1 MNFSK
6 KIEELKPHHLNCN
19 VFDVYSYNGL
29 SMQDLL
35 CQFFAKINECIDI
48 SNETFKLS
56 EWLVNEGLNKEVAK
70 KLELWLADGTLKD
83 IINAELF
90 SDINGTLKR
99 ITNYIDP
106 DTYKGTDGEKL
117 QKAIDEAIQGEI
129 EKQIVLNR
137 VYDITGT
144 TLFINR
150 DKLPQQQYYN
160 NHVRIVGN
168 NGGLV
173 KYDRGY
179 WFSSND
185 LPTYELENETH
196 YTGDLRLENLWLKG
210 SDQVNVILIDG
221 DRLIRTYIYDCDINY
236 IGCLIKS
243 TTYTQSFYALRNK
256 IRYGKGTLLDTE
268 NNYDMNFSNNLVE
281 WCENFFT
288 FSGANGCRINNNLV
302 EGIKGYTMKATKLCQ
317 SLTLDGNY
325 FEANADYIDLTN
337 LKGYALTI
345 KNTYV
350 HDNDINK
357 TFIKL
362 PTKNFGNDAMQDQYV
377 FMSNVTNGEIFH
389 YEFMEEPQSEVKIL
403 SIGCMGKVKN
413 HKDKIQFFGTTYS
426 ETREDV
432 KIYYK
437 NGTKCL
443 TKTQGMEFNSEEV
456 TKMIVDMGEDL
467 KDHDIVNVKLVESS
481 GDSDLIQLVNVSPRS
496 NTVEVTFKGSG
507 KYNGT
512 MYCVARV
519 TVLKTPFT
527 QWF

>member
-1 MNFSK
+1 MDLNK
-6 KIEELKPHHLNCN
+6 KLEELKPYQLNCN

-29 SMQDLL
+29 SMQELL
-35 CQFFAKINECIDI
+35 CQFFTKINECINV

-70 KLELWLADGTLKD
+70 KLELWLADGTLED
-83 IINAELF
+83 IINVELF

-185 LPTYELENETH
+185 LPTYEGDTQTH

-210 SDQVNVILIDG
+210 SDQNNVILIDG
-221 DRLIRTYIYDCDINY
+221 DKLIRTYIYDCDINY
-236 IGCLIKS
+236 VGCLIKS
-243 TTYTQSFYALRNK
+243 TTYSQSLYALRNK
-256 IRYGKGTLLDTE
+256 IRNGKGILLDTE
-268 NNYDMNFSNNLVE
+268 NNYDLNFSDNLVE
-281 WCENFFT
+281 WIENFFK
-288 FSGANGCRINNNLV
+288 FSGANGCRITNNLV
-302 EGIKGYTMKATKLCQ
+302 EGIKGYTVLGNGVCQ
-317 SLTLDGNY
+317 SLSLDNNY
-325 FEANADYIDLTN
+325 FEFNKSYIDLTN
-337 LKGYALTI
+337 LKGYGLTI
-345 KNTYV
+345 KNSYAYDT
-350 HDNDINK
+350 DDSK

-362 PTKNFGNDAMQDQYV
+362 PTKNFGDSPHQDQYT
-377 FMSNVTNGEIFH
+377 FISNVVSGGLKQ
-389 YEFMEEPQSEVKIL
+389 YEFTEEPQSEVKII
-403 SIGCMGKVKN
+403 SIGCMGVIKN
-413 HKDKIQFFGTTYS
+413 YIDRIQIFGTTYS
-426 ETREDV
+426 ETRGDV

-443 TKTQGMEFNSEEV
+443 TKRQGMEFNSEEV
-456 TKMIVDMGEDL
+456 TKMIVDMGEDIN
-467 KDHDIVNVKLVESS
+467 DHDIINVKLVESS
-481 GDSDLIQLVNVSPRS
+481 GDTDLIQLVNVYPRS
-496 NTVEVTFKGSG
+496 TTVEVSFKGSG
-507 KYNGT
+507 KYTGT
-512 MYCVARV
+512 MHCVASV